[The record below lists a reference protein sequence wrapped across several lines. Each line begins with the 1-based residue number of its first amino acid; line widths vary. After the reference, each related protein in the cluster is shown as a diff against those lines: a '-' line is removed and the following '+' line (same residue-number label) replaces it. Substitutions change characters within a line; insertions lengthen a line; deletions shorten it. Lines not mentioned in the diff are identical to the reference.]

1 MRNMPGHAK
10 SAEVSGPARARA
22 CTPRL
27 MYSVCID
34 LFRLPPVTHEGEKF
48 DTLAVCVDRHSGWII
63 AVPCLD
69 KGLTGA
75 KLAKMMLKEW
85 RFFGIPS
92 IVMTDQGSHFTSEWW
107 KTFCA
112 ELGIRQAYAHAY
124 HHQANGRAEVAGQQI
139 KELCENMSSKMNK
152 HGWRHYLWFRIN
164 CMTLRGRPD

>member
-1 MRNMPGHAK
+1 M
-10 SAEVSGPARARA
+10 
-22 CTPRL
+22 
-27 MYSVCID
+27 
-34 LFRLPPVTHEGEKF
+34 
-48 DTLAVCVDRHSGWII
+48 
-63 AVPCLD
+63 
-69 KGLTGA
+69 TGA

-139 KELCENMSSKMNK
+139 KEIMRKIVIEEEKTWVEALPLVLDKIHDAKGQSGLSP
-152 HGWRHYLWFRIN
+152 Y
-164 CMTLRGRPD
+164 